1 MEDEKKVHVPP
12 ITQEDIN
19 RSVHAEF
26 TRVRRRM
33 YLQRLGG
40 DEVVHQLE
48 DIIQHL
54 DHSKTIRQ
62 TIQTP
67 DGQKS
72 ADFLFD
78 RARQLLIEVL
88 GIHLEDA

>member
-1 MEDEKKVHVPP
+1 MAEKPP
-12 ITQEDIN
+12 PTQADID
-19 RSVHAEF
+19 RAVTHSEF
-26 TRVRRRM
+26 RRIRRRM
-33 YLQRLGG
+33 HLQRLGG

-54 DHSKTIRQ
+54 DHSKNIRQ

-67 DGQKS
+67 DGQQS

-78 RARQLLIEVL
+78 RARQLLIELL
-88 GIHLEDA
+88 GIHLEDG